1 MHPIRLSSGRRAAVA
16 GLLAAAASTAAAQAG
31 DPVRGRALYVDTNAA
46 PLGCGADGACH
57 GPDPAANQYRVLRG
71 ADDAARILTAIG
83 SARTGMAFLQPYVDE
98 RDAIDLAAYLGEVS
112 RGRPVAPAP
121 APSAAGGGG
130 TPSGTPT
137 GPATPADAE
146 PQANS
151 PFNAGYGG
159 CALGLPGRPDPLLPL
174 LALASAVLLVRRRL
188 AGARAA
194 RIGTA
199 AVLIGTAL
207 LVAPPGA
214 RAVLPGDLA
223 PDFALPGLD
232 GETVALGAGPGR
244 VVWLDF
250 WASWCA
256 PCRLS
261 MPWMATMQQRHGP
274 AGLRVVAV
282 ALDTDTEAARRFAR
296 REGATLAVAFD
307 PAGTLARTYAIRAMP
322 TSVLIDADGR
332 VLAVH
337 AGFRASDAAP
347 LERRITQ
354 ALEAVRDRT
363 EPAR

>member
-1 MHPIRLSSGRRAAVA
+1 VS
-16 GLLAAAASTAAAQAG
+16 ASTASAQAG
-31 DPVRGRALYVDTNAA
+31 DPVRGRALYADTRGA
-46 PLGCGADGACH
+46 PLSCGQDGACH
-57 GPDPAANQYRVLRG
+57 GPDPSVNQYRVLRG
-71 ADDAARILTAIG
+71 ADDAARILAAIG
-83 SARTGMAFLQPYVDE
+83 SVRTGMAFLQPYVDE

-121 APSAAGGGG
+121 APAASGGDGASSG
-130 TPSGTPT
+130 PATTGTPT
-137 GPATPADAE
+137 QDAVE
-146 PQANS
+146 PQATS

-159 CALGLPGRPDPLLPL
+159 CALGLPGAPDPLLPL
-174 LALASAVLLVRRRL
+174 VVLVAAARLVRRRPSRAAPAARMRVAALTVGSVLALASPA
-188 AGARAA
+188 
-194 RIGTA
+194 
-199 AVLIGTAL
+199 
-207 LVAPPGA
+207 A
-214 RAVLPGDLA
+214 RAVSPGELA

-232 GETVALGAGPGR
+232 GDTVALGAGPGR

-261 MPWMATMQQRHGP
+261 MPWMARMQQRHGA

-282 ALDTDTEAARRFAR
+282 ALDTDPEAARRFAR
-296 REGATLAVAFD
+296 REGAGLAIAFD

-347 LERRITQ
+347 LERRIER
-354 ALEAVRDRT
+354 ALETARAAA
-363 EPAR
+363 EPGR